1 MENELL
7 EELITRNNTKIAMI
21 ILDGLGGLPEV
32 KGGKTELESA
42 KTPNMD
48 ALAEDSILGL
58 SIPVRIGVTSGSGP
72 GHLGLFGYDPVEYQ
86 IGRGAMEA
94 LGVDFDLNPNDVAAR
109 GNFCTVDDNGLITD
123 RRAGR
128 LPNCESEKLISLIN
142 EICIE
147 DVTFEVRVV
156 KEHRFALVMHGNGL
170 GSNVTETDPLKTN
183 ALPLEARALDS
194 DSEKTATLVNKF
206 LAIVSE
212 KLKDLSP
219 ANMIT
224 LRGFAQLPKIPSFQ
238 ERYGLNAAAIA
249 VNGMYKGVSRMV
261 GMSVLPV
268 NGETPADEFS
278 TLEKFW
284 GDHDFFYLHIKKTD
298 TAGEDGDFWRKVR
311 AIEEVD
317 ALIPRLTALN
327 PDVII
332 IGGDHS
338 SPAVLKFHSWH
349 PVPLMIY
356 GKHVRADCISEFG
369 ERACTRGSLG
379 VIPAKEIMPLAL
391 ANAGRFA
398 KYGA

>member
-58 SIPVRIGVTSGSGP
+58 SIPVRMGVTSGSGP

-147 DVTFEVRVV
+147 DVTFEIRVV

>member
-7 EELITRNNTKIAMI
+7 QELITCNNTKIAMI

-42 KTPNMD
+42 RTPNMD
-48 ALAEDSILGL
+48 ALAEDSNLGL
-58 SIPVRIGVTSGSGP
+58 SIPVRSGVTSGSGP

-94 LGVDFDLNPNDVAAR
+94 LGVDFDLKPDDVAAR
-109 GNFCTVDDNGLITD
+109 GNFCTVDDKGYITD

-128 LPNCESEKLISLIN
+128 LPSCESEKLISLISG
-142 EICIE
+142 ICID
-147 DVTFEVRVV
+147 DVTFDVRMV
-156 KEHRFALVMHGNGL
+156 KEHRFALVMHGDGL
-170 GSNVTETDPLKTN
+170 GSNVTETDPLMTDT
-183 ALPLEARALDS
+183 LPLEARATNK
-194 DSEKTATLVNKF
+194 DSEKTARLVNKF

-212 KLKDLSP
+212 KLKNLIP

-224 LRGFAQLPKIPSFQ
+224 LRGFAQLPKIPSFK

-268 NGETPADEFS
+268 HGESPADEFS
-278 TLEKFW
+278 TLESFW
-284 GDHDFFYLHIKKTD
+284 SEYDFFYLHIKKTD
-298 TAGEDGDFWRKVR
+298 TAGEDGDFWRKVH

-317 ALIPRLTALN
+317 MLLPRLTALN
-327 PDVII
+327 PDVIV

-338 SPAVLKFHSWH
+338 SPAVMKFHSWH
-349 PVPLMIY
+349 TVPLLMY
-356 GKHVRADCISEFG
+356 GKYVRADCISEFG

-379 VIPAKEIMPLAL
+379 VIPAKDIMPLVL
-391 ANAGRFA
+391 ANSGRLA

>member
-58 SIPVRIGVTSGSGP
+58 SIPVRMGVTSGSGP

>member
-147 DVTFEVRVV
+147 DVTFEIRVV

>member
-58 SIPVRIGVTSGSGP
+58 SIPVRMGVTSGSGP

-147 DVTFEVRVV
+147 DVTFEIRVV

-261 GMSVLPV
+261 GMTVLPV

-332 IGGDHS
+332 VGGDHS

>member
-332 IGGDHS
+332 VGGDHS

>member
-7 EELITRNNTKIAMI
+7 SELLTSNNSKIAMI
-21 ILDGLGGLPEV
+21 ILDGLGGLPQE

-42 KTPNMD
+42 NTPNMD
-48 ALAEDSILGL
+48 SLAEDSILGL
-58 SIPVRIGVTSGSGP
+58 TIPVRLGVTSGSGP

-94 LGVDFDLNPNDVAAR
+94 LGVDFDLGPDDVAAR
-109 GNFCTVDDNGLITD
+109 GNFCTVDGDGMITD

-128 LPNCESEKLISLIN
+128 LPSCESEKLVSLIN
-142 EICIE
+142 GIRID
-147 DVTFEVRVV
+147 DVDFEVRMV
-156 KEHRFALVMHGNGL
+156 KEHRFALVIHGHAL
-170 GSNVTETDPLKTN
+170 GCNISETDPLKIN
-183 ALPLEARALDS
+183 AAPLPSQALDKA
-194 DSEKTATLVNKF
+194 SEKTAQLVNKY
-206 LAIVSE
+206 LLVASE
-212 KLKDLSP
+212 KLKNLAP

-249 VNGMYKGVSRMV
+249 INGMYKGVSRMV
-261 GMSVLPV
+261 GMTVLPV
-268 NGETPADEFS
+268 DGEDITDEFS
-278 TLEKFW
+278 TLEKHW
-284 GDHDFFYLHIKKTD
+284 DQYDFFYLHIKKTD
-298 TAGEDGDFWRKVR
+298 TAGEDGDFWRKVH

-317 ALIPRLTALN
+317 TLIPRLTALQ

-349 PVPLMIY
+349 PVPMLMY

-369 ERACTRGSLG
+369 ERACARGSLG
-379 VIPAKEIMPLAL
+379 VIHAKEIMPLAL
-391 ANAGRFA
+391 ANAERLA

>member
-1 MENELL
+1 
-7 EELITRNNTKIAMI
+7 
-21 ILDGLGGLPEV
+21 
-32 KGGKTELESA
+32 
-42 KTPNMD
+42 
-48 ALAEDSILGL
+48 
-58 SIPVRIGVTSGSGP
+58 
-72 GHLGLFGYDPVEYQ
+72 
-86 IGRGAMEA
+86 
-94 LGVDFDLNPNDVAAR
+94 
-109 GNFCTVDDNGLITD
+109 
-123 RRAGR
+123 
-128 LPNCESEKLISLIN
+128 
-142 EICIE
+142 
-147 DVTFEVRVV
+147 
-156 KEHRFALVMHGNGL
+156 
-170 GSNVTETDPLKTN
+170 
-183 ALPLEARALDS
+183 
-194 DSEKTATLVNKF
+194 
-206 LAIVSE
+206 
-212 KLKDLSP
+212 
-219 ANMIT
+219 
-224 LRGFAQLPKIPSFQ
+224 
-238 ERYGLNAAAIA
+238 
-249 VNGMYKGVSRMV
+249 
-261 GMSVLPV
+261 MSVLPV

>member
-58 SIPVRIGVTSGSGP
+58 SIPVRMGVTSGSGP

-332 IGGDHS
+332 VGGDHS

>member
-7 EELITRNNTKIAMI
+7 EELITCNNTKIAMI

-58 SIPVRIGVTSGSGP
+58 SIPVRMGVTSGSGP

-94 LGVDFDLNPNDVAAR
+94 LGVDFDFNPNDVAAR

-128 LPNCESEKLISLIN
+128 LPNCESEKLISLISG
-142 EICIE
+142 ICIE
-147 DVTFEVRVV
+147 DVSFEVRVV

-170 GSNVTETDPLKTN
+170 GSNITETDPLKTN
-183 ALPLEARALDS
+183 APPLEARALDS
-194 DSEKTATLVNKF
+194 DSEKTARLVNKF

-212 KLKDLSP
+212 KLKKLIP

-349 PVPLMIY
+349 PVPLMMY

-391 ANAGRFA
+391 ANAGRLA